1 MKLDLKPAESIGRFR
16 TTFLPAAKRLTPR
29 DSWRNGGHLG
39 DSPFLGAR
47 HISPDSSFE
56 IVNPQNFQNEK
67 TTTLSNLQVQ
77 G

>member
-56 IVNPQNFQNEK
+56 IVVHKISNEK
-67 TTTLSNLQVQ
+67 TTTLSNPQVQ